1 MKIIKPIFICGHIKT
16 GTSLM
21 ASLLDSH
28 EQLNVFPE
36 ELFLFSK
43 YSQFRKNNL
52 KSYDD
57 YWFIFFED
65 IQVKK
70 MFGNK
75 AQGLFGNVDYS
86 NFDAYSFKK
95 ICVEYTKTKDPNSK
109 FLQHVFEAV
118 FFAFNKINKLNSSNR
133 FVEKTPMNEFNFFYW
148 IKAYPYAQ
156 FIYMKRDPFEVYS
169 SVKKKRSLEKN
180 HYSIYNFIVNY
191 LISVKLATYLQK
203 YYPDNFKI
211 IELIELKNQTQ
222 ETMTEIENFLD
233 IKTSALLLKPT
244 KLGKVWKGN
253 SMFSGNN
260 TPSIENKSYNGE
272 RDKITTKTEKKFIY
286 NYIIKSKKPLLDLN
300 FIRND
305 FKNYLKVIF
314 SNYWL
319 KQFIRK
325 KSKLILLVIIFNLI
339 PLF

>member
-1 MKIIKPIFICGHIKT
+1 
-16 GTSLM
+16 M

-43 YSQFRKNNL
+43 YSQFRKNNS

-57 YWFIFFED
+57 YWSIFFED

-86 NFDAYSFKK
+86 NFDADSFKD

-133 FVEKTPMNEFNFFYW
+133 FVEKTPTNEFNFFYW
-148 IKAYPYAQ
+148 IKAYPFAQ

-169 SVKKKRSLEKN
+169 SVIKKRSIEKN

-191 LISVKLATYLQK
+191 LISVKLASYLQK
-203 YYPDNFKI
+203 YYPNNFKI
-211 IELIELKNQTQ
+211 IELIDLKNQT
-222 ETMTEIENFLD
+222 EYTISEIGKFLE
-233 IKTSALLLKPT
+233 IKHTPSLLMPT
-244 KLGKVWKGN
+244 KLGKEWRGN
-253 SMFSGNN
+253 SMFSRNN
-260 TPSIENKSYNGE
+260 SNSVESESYNDE
-272 RDKITTKTEKKFIY
+272 RDKIIKKFEKQLIH
-286 NYIIKSKKPLLDLN
+286 NYIIKSKKVFLDLN

-325 KSKLILLVIIFNLI
+325 KSKLILLVIIFNVI
-339 PLF
+339 PPF